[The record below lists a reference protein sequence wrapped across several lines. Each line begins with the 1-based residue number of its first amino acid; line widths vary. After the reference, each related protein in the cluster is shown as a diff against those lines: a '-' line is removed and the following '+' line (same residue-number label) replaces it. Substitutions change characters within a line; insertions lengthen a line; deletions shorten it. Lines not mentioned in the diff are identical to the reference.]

1 MSISVSFPSGKIFA
15 KQNNAVTVTRTAAED
30 SLKFTLQY
38 GDISITRT
46 FNASASLPA
55 TLIFPVDSLFEMIV
69 GDSPTKTINTDE
81 LSVSWEIDTEYNTE
95 IIVLVNGASAY
106 AIEALPTT
114 PVPASPETILF
125 NPGFPQ
131 PKKIPIY
138 QSFLPTNVPAAIK
151 SNQSY
156 LCVIGADYY
165 AETPEEN
172 ALLFAQLD
180 LSDVGKIYYYLQFW
194 KIFDVGGGIDLEDTQ
209 ERKIL
214 SYSLVNGNTAELTES
229 MIEKL
234 NEHTE
239 NMLVLRK
246 SVLQSDTSNYVF
258 DYVTDECSARNDE
271 VFLRW
276 FDIYGYTLHY
286 KFKRK
291 ELMNDFKI
299 TDTLKSFDAS
309 LVEYKK
315 QKKTYD
321 KTYTLSSNLVDADT
335 FDWLKRIGIGR
346 NVELFDGTTWVKA
359 LVGEVSISG
368 QDEQNTVM
376 FKVTTEE
383 LVPTL

>member
-1 MSISVSFPSGKIFA
+1 MSISVAFPSGKIFA
-15 KQNNAVTVTRTAAED
+15 KQNNVVTVTRTAAED

-38 GDISITRT
+38 GGISITRT
-46 FNASASLPA
+46 FNASESLPA
-55 TLIFPVDSLFEMIV
+55 TLIFPVDSLFEMII
-69 GDSPTKTINTDE
+69 GDSPTKTINTEE
-81 LSVSWEIDTEYNTE
+81 LAVAWEIDTEYNTE

-138 QSFLPTNVPAAIK
+138 PSFLPTNVPAAIK

-165 AETPEEN
+165 AGTPEEY
-172 ALLFAQLD
+172 ATILSTLT
-180 LSDVGKIYYYLQFW
+180 LSDVGKIFYYQQFW
-194 KIFDVGGGIDLEDTQ
+194 KIINSGGSVDLENTQ
-209 ERKIL
+209 ERKIIE
-214 SYSLVNGNTAELTES
+214 YSLVNGNTAELTVS
-229 MIEKL
+229 MIQTLSDYEQ
-234 NEHTE
+234 

-258 DYVTDECSARNDE
+258 DYVIDECPARNDE
-271 VFLRW
+271 VYLRW

-299 TDTLKSFDAS
+299 TDTFKTFDSS
-309 LVEYKK
+309 LIEYKK

-321 KTYTLSSNLVDADT
+321 KVYTLSSNLVDADT

-346 NVELFDGTTWVKA
+346 NVELFDGTSWVKA

-376 FKVTTEE
+376 IKVTTEI
-383 LVPTL
+383 LTPTL